1 MKITDYT
8 LPNGTA
14 SKIIEAEDGYTFYKD
29 VEDMGNRLILGLNYR
44 DAEGNVLDTPILEQ
58 ASDYTEVA
66 IEGDDEAIVKQ
77 IRELL
82 DE

>member
-29 VEDMGNRLILGLNYR
+29 GADNGNRLILGLIFR
-44 DAEGNVLDTPILEQ
+44 DAEGNPLVEPILEQ
-58 ASDYTEVA
+58 PSDYTEVA
-66 IEGDDEAIVKQ
+66 IEEDDTTIVEQ

>member
-29 VEDMGNRLILGLNYR
+29 GVDMGNRLILGLIFR
-44 DAEGNVLDTPILEQ
+44 DADGNPLAEPILEQ
-58 ASDYTEVA
+58 PSDYTEAA
-66 IEGDDEAIVKQ
+66 IEEDDTTIVEQ

-82 DE
+82 NE

>member
-1 MKITDYT
+1 MKITDYI

-14 SKIIEAEDGYTFYKD
+14 SKVIEAEDGYTFYKD
-29 VEDMGNRLILGLNYR
+29 GEDKGNRLILGLNYR

-58 ASDYTEVA
+58 PSDYTEVA
-66 IEGDDEAIVKQ
+66 IEGDDTTIVEQ

-82 DE
+82 NE

>member
-1 MKITDYT
+1 MKITDYI

-29 VEDMGNRLILGLNYR
+29 GEDMGNRLILGLNYR
-44 DAEGNVLDTPILEQ
+44 SAEGNILDAPILEQ
-58 ASDYTEVA
+58 PSDYTEMA
-66 IEGDDEAIVKQ
+66 IEGYDTTIVEQ